1 MHHGLGPNAVESGG
15 WVALAR
21 FGAERAGRSCPEPL
35 SLPVDSHFIPG
46 ICADLTKCSSVCVA
60 HQLAMKDERGEHAR

>member
-1 MHHGLGPNAVESGG
+1 MAWAQTPSRAAAGSPSL
-15 WVALAR
+15 AL
-21 FGAERAGRSCPEPL
+21 GAERAGRSCPEPL

-46 ICADLTKCSSVCVA
+46 IRADLTKCSSVCVA